1 MTIKLKKILILIGGI
16 LIILLIWKSYNLKEC
31 DLDEKVFLERV
42 EKLEHEPMLL
52 NKIKKLELMCSRD
65 DLNLIISK
73 INGEPEKDK
82 IYALFILAYLESR
95 PERIDALY
103 AKTPLSIRRNI
114 IIEIQKIKK
123 IDNNSEKFP
132 EYYWKRI
139 ETIEEYFR
147 N

>member
-16 LIILLIWKSYNLKEC
+16 LIIFLIWKSYNLKEC

-42 EKLEHEPMLL
+42 EKLEHESMLL
-52 NKIKKLELMCSRD
+52 NNIKKLELMCSRD

-95 PERIDALY
+95 PERIDELY
-103 AKTPLSIRRNI
+103 EKIPLIIRKNI

-123 IDNNSEKFP
+123 KIIISKNFQNIIGKE
-132 EYYWKRI
+132 
-139 ETIEEYFR
+139 
-147 N
+147 

>member
-16 LIILLIWKSYNLKEC
+16 LIIFLIWKSYNLKEC

-42 EKLEHEPMLL
+42 GKLEHESMLL
-52 NKIKKLELMCSRD
+52 NNIKKLELMCSRD

-95 PERIDALY
+95 PERIGELY
-103 AKTPLSIRRNI
+103 EKTPLIIRKNI

-123 IDNNSEKFP
+123 
-132 EYYWKRI
+132 R
-139 ETIEEYFR
+139 
-147 N
+147 